1 MFFAR
6 GKKPVERQR
15 ILAYMGMDQQGN
27 FGAKITHGGKR
38 GKRHCNQV
46 ADSADVEN
54 DLIGSFFEQA
64 AAKESY
70 HRMKVL
76 PLRLGGVNAGKKIR
90 KASNWIISI

>member
-6 GKKPVERQR
+6 GKKPVEGQR
-15 ILAYMGMDQQGN
+15 ILAYMGMNQQGN
-27 FGAKITHGGKR
+27 LGAKIAHGGKR
-38 GKRHCNQV
+38 GKRHGNQV
-46 ADSADVEN
+46 AHAANIEN
-54 DLIGSFFEQA
+54 DLIGSFFKQA
-64 AAKESY
+64 AAKESD